1 MIKVLVVDDSFLMR
15 KLISDIL
22 SSDPEIEV
30 IGKAQ
35 NGEEA
40 LKKIEELKPDVIT
53 LDIIMPGISGLDV
66 LYEVMRTN
74 PIPII
79 MVSAYTKEGAVE
91 TINALEYGAVDFVAK
106 PSGPISMDMD
116 KIREE
121 LINKVKLA
129 STAKV
134 KHIIFEKPKEIIKA
148 PKYSKKVLVI
158 GASSGGPPALRT
170 VLSSLPEKFPI
181 PILVIQHMPAGF
193 TETFANSLKKICN
206 IRVKEAKEGDKIE
219 SGLALSAP
227 GGYHMALNVNIPSS
241 L

>member
-15 KLISDIL
+15 KLISDML

-40 LKKIEELKPDVIT
+40 LKKIKELKPDVIT
-53 LDIIMPGISGLDV
+53 LDIEMPGISGLDV
-66 LYEVMRTN
+66 LYEVMRT
-74 PIPII
+74 IPTPVI
-79 MVSAYTKEGAVE
+79 MVSAYTKEGSVE

-116 KIREE
+116 KIREK

-134 KHIIFEKPKEIIKA
+134 KHIIFEKPKEIIK
-148 PKYSKKVLVI
+148 
-158 GASSGGPPALRT
+158 
-170 VLSSLPEKFPI
+170 
-181 PILVIQHMPAGF
+181 
-193 TETFANSLKKICN
+193 
-206 IRVKEAKEGDKIE
+206 
-219 SGLALSAP
+219 
-227 GGYHMALNVNIPSS
+227 
-241 L
+241 